1 MISSMTGY
9 AVRTIDMECGA
20 LNIELKSVNSRFL
33 DPQFRI
39 VEDLRALEPALRE
52 LLGVKLARGKVE
64 CRISF
69 SAPTKN
75 VRSMAINREALQ
87 QLKEFDAFVRGE
99 FSQMASITISNVLG
113 WPGIFGDGG
122 IDGEALKTCCLALFK
137 ETLDDFVE
145 SRAREGEK
153 LKAAILVRVLMMRD
167 EISKVTPC
175 IDAAQIAY
183 QEKLKQRLLDITG
196 RDDDGRVRQEVAL
209 FAMSID
215 VAEEIARLLMHLD
228 EVERILTTGGVCGKR
243 LDFLMQELN
252 REANTLGSKSVL
264 PETTRMAMELKV
276 LIEQVR
282 EQVQNLE

>member
-9 AVRTIDMECGA
+9 AVRTIDMEYGA

-52 LLGVKLARGKVE
+52 LLGAQLVRGKVD

-69 SAPTKN
+69 AALTKN
-75 VRSMAINREALQ
+75 VRSMVINKEALQ
-87 QLKEFDAFVRGE
+87 QLKEFDAFVRNE
-99 FSQMASITISNVLG
+99 FPQMAPITISNILS

-122 IDGEALKTCCLALFK
+122 IDGETLKTCCLGLFK
-137 ETLDDFVE
+137 ETLDDFVG

-153 LKAAILVRVLMMRD
+153 LKAVILARVVMMRN
-167 EISKVTPC
+167 EISKVTPY
-175 IDAAQIAY
+175 IDSAQIAH
-183 QEKLKQRLLDITG
+183 QEKLKQRLLEITG
-196 RDDDGRVRQEVAL
+196 RDDNERIRQEVVL
-209 FAMSID
+209 FSMSID
-215 VAEEIARLLMHLD
+215 VAEEIARLSVHLD

-264 PETTRMAMELKV
+264 PETTQTAMELKI
-276 LIEQVR
+276 LIEQMR
-282 EQVQNLE
+282 EQIQNLE